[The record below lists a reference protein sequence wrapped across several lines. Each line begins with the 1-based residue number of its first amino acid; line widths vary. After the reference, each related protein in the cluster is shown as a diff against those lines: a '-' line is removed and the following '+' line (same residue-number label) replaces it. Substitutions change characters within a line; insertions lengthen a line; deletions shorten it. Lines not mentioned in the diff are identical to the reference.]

1 VPEVQ
6 AFTIKIEPDFEQEGR
21 YRWNIFEGGKVRDMS
36 LYSFATKREAQA
48 DAVKFVEKLNDTWK
62 QHK

>member
-21 YRWNIFEGGKVRDMS
+21 YRWNISEHGKVRDIS
-36 LYSFATKREAQA
+36 LYSFPTKREAQA
-48 DAVKFVEKLNDTWK
+48 DAAKYVEKLNDTWK